1 MTVPNLRKYPRL
13 DGLSLLLID
22 DDSAIRELLQAA
34 LELTGARVT
43 QVSSGAE
50 GLASWEAEQPSVVL
64 SDIAMPEMDGYE
76 FIRALRQIEQ
86 DKGKP
91 RTPAVALSAFTERVH
106 HAAAIDAGFDRYV
119 AKPADPADLAR
130 LIDDLCRDRG
140 HQQARAPGEQ
150 TNDRTT

>member
-1 MTVPNLRKYPRL
+1 MTAPNLRKYPRL

-50 GLASWEAEQPSVVL
+50 GLASWKAEQPSVVL

-76 FIRALRQIEQ
+76 FIRALRKIEQ
-86 DKGKP
+86 DQGKP
-91 RTPAVALSAFTERVH
+91 RTPAVALSAFTQRLH
-106 HAAAIDAGFDRYV
+106 RAAAIDAGFDRYV
-119 AKPADPADLAR
+119 AKPADPVELAR
-130 LIDDLCRDRG
+130 LIDELLGPRP
-140 HQQARAPGEQ
+140 QASASAGGPTSG
-150 TNDRTT
+150 RTT